1 MEKKIKKKNNKES
14 NRQEKNQHDQSS
26 INPEIQSVEVNS
38 AGKSE
43 VKSELKTEA
52 KSLGSIYRKKR
63 LENKIE
69 IAKASTYL
77 KVRTFDLNAIEN
89 DEIQKISKNIYAPG
103 LIRSYGKFLKI
114 DEKIIEEKIR
124 ECAFRSNTENKKH
137 ILVNIGEHLALT
149 PKKELLV
156 NSMAISII
164 LFLSMLLISGVYKK
178 KLISLPTADILE
190 QIAKIEK

>member
-14 NRQEKNQHDQSS
+14 NRQEKNQQAPSS
-26 INPEIQSVEVNS
+26 INPEIQSVEVKS
-38 AGKSE
+38 SRKSESELKSE
-43 VKSELKTEA
+43 V

-63 LENKIE
+63 LENNIE

-77 KVRTFDLNAIEN
+77 KVRPFDLNAIEN

-156 NSMAISII
+156 NSMAISIV

>member
-1 MEKKIKKKNNKES
+1 MEKKIKKKNNSENINQES
-14 NRQEKNQHDQSS
+14 NPQDKNSHNLDEKS
-26 INPEIQSVEVNS
+26 
-38 AGKSE
+38 
-43 VKSELKTEA
+43 TESP
-52 KSLGSIYRKKR
+52 SLGAIYRQKR

-69 IAKASTYL
+69 ITKVSAFL
-77 KVRTFDLNAIEN
+77 KVRPYDLNAIEN
-89 DEIQKISKNIYAPG
+89 DEINKISKNIYAPG

-124 ECAFRSNTENKKH
+124 GCAFRSNTENKKH

-156 NSMAISII
+156 NSIAISTI
-164 LFLSMLLISGVYKK
+164 LLLTMLLISGIYKK